1 METRVVGSDVLR
13 SFARRIDQTDPGAQN
28 NLGVFYFRRGMFD
41 EATAAFSR
49 ALALDERMG
58 VARRNLE
65 IAFGET
71 GTLERRVA
79 ELEARLRESPEDV
92 GALVE
97 SGIAEKAAGR
107 LDQAE
112 RKFRR
117 ALEHDPDSSVLHFF
131 LAEIFYNRGLGEEA
145 LRCLRRSIDINPAN
159 PDAHFLAGF
168 ILGDLGRIEEA
179 REANRRAVALNPR
192 LSRAEANLSLEAGQ
206 AGELQSR
213 TTPGGAFVV
222 DDSAKVASSPRLT
235 LALALRLKGYHVEAK
250 RECQA
255 AVDAGENP
263 SGALEAL
270 ASLNLLSGRH
280 AKHSMRSIADWHWAR
295 GRRKSGISAGSH
307 FICWVSPRKQR
318 RASAPASA
326 RRQNTRRLTIISV
339 RSSGM
344 RGRCARQR
352 TVFVA
357 QRAMIAASSRRG

>member
-107 LDQAE
+107 LEQAE

-131 LAEIFYNRGLGEEA
+131 LAEIFYNRGLG
-145 LRCLRRSIDINPAN
+145 
-159 PDAHFLAGF
+159 
-168 ILGDLGRIEEA
+168 
-179 REANRRAVALNPR
+179 AV
-192 LSRAEANLSLEAGQ
+192 S
-206 AGELQSR
+206 
-213 TTPGGAFVV
+213 
-222 DDSAKVASSPRLT
+222 
-235 LALALRLKGYHVEAK
+235 
-250 RECQA
+250 
-255 AVDAGENP
+255 
-263 SGALEAL
+263 
-270 ASLNLLSGRH
+270 
-280 AKHSMRSIADWHWAR
+280 
-295 GRRKSGISAGSH
+295 
-307 FICWVSPRKQR
+307 
-318 RASAPASA
+318 
-326 RRQNTRRLTIISV
+326 
-339 RSSGM
+339 
-344 RGRCARQR
+344 
-352 TVFVA
+352 
-357 QRAMIAASSRRG
+357 